1 MKHTTRTMIALA
13 LVVMTVVP
21 CSLFAYWQFRSDNDY
36 LAEARRVHQEDV
48 LSMMLAGVQQV
59 VNAGRIA
66 EQQVLEAVVTSNMFS
81 GYMEMTPGE
90 RLYVLR
96 QVNATLTA
104 IRHAN
109 NAVENIYLI
118 GVENNSFTTNYYCDE
133 ALLYRQPYLKE
144 MRKAQLGV
152 KRVLPTRKAEYCYR
166 YKQYIS
172 PYVVSFVVHLNQ
184 QLKGQAISFSQVDID
199 FDVIREAMA
208 HMDTDDGSFAYV
220 VDDDG
225 MLIYAPED
233 RWLGLGSA
241 GVEVGGVPLGEITAL
256 ARDSGTFVW
265 NQYSVRTARL
275 ADATWSIVEVNSN
288 AAQLRQ
294 AQRLRRDYLL
304 TMLLLAL
311 LSAVF
316 STVIARGIT
325 DPIRRVIRRMETV
338 SAGEFTARAPAVR
351 NQDINRLAETFN
363 RMIEQV
369 VHLMRDNERKE
380 RERLT
385 MELSAKQ
392 SQINSHFL
400 YNTLNTIKW
409 MALGRGQEDIADVTV
424 ALVNLLE
431 YSARDAERFVPVKQE
446 LGFVEDYLK
455 IQESRTCCRIC
466 LQYEIEPE
474 VCRCV
479 MLKML
484 LQPAIENAVLHGFNH
499 AREAHV
505 LRIAGRVEGGDL
517 VFTVEDNGSGFIYDG
532 LDKLTGMGLTN
543 VEQRIRLHYGEQYGI
558 KVRSEPGQGTVVMLR
573 FPALGE
579 EEAP

>member
-208 HMDTDDGSFAYV
+208 HM
-220 VDDDG
+220 
-225 MLIYAPED
+225 
-233 RWLGLGSA
+233 
-241 GVEVGGVPLGEITAL
+241 GGVPLGEITAL

-338 SAGEFTARAPAVR
+338 SAGDFTARAPAVR